1 MWAIRL
7 PRAGSVPVP
16 SPRLLGNSM
25 AIPGQIYFLLF
36 LSLYFYYQ
44 IAQLIHHPEQFR
56 LLTRWVLELILV
68 ST

>member
-1 MWAIRL
+1 
-7 PRAGSVPVP
+7 
-16 SPRLLGNSM
+16 M